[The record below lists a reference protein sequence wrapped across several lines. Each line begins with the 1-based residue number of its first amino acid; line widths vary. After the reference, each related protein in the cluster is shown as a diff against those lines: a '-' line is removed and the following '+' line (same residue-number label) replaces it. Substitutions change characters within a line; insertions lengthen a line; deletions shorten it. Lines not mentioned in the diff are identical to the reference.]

1 MFWNKL
7 KSINENAVMKGPVYK
22 KKILSIVIV
31 SGIIINFFMTPDKE
45 IEVRKIHSSRDSI
58 VKQVVDIE
66 RDRVIKRADGFLNLK
81 PKTVTASYCPRSV
94 GGRHDFYSEG
104 PYWWPDPANP
114 DGPFIRKDGLRF
126 PGRFLNHDDD
136 LRYFSWIVGTQTS
149 AWILTG
155 EEKYV
160 RSAMEHLRAWFVDT
174 ATLMNPNMLYAQA
187 IRGVNTGRGT
197 GIIDAG
203 QLMDIAQSVLILEK
217 SPYVK
222 VNDINKIKDWFTRFI
237 AWLTTHPY
245 GIYEMNA
252 KNNHGSWWHAQLASY
267 ARLVGDDKVLQL
279 CRDRYKNILLPN
291 QMAADGSY
299 PEELART
306 KPYSY
311 SLFNLDA
318 TASLLWIVSDESY
331 DDWNYTLSDGRGLR
345 KGLDFMLPY
354 LRDKTKW
361 KGGKDVDHWD
371 GQPDAR
377 QFMIFAAIAGND
389 PAWIDLWKSLDEKK
403 YTDENRIGMM
413 LKNPLLWISLDDS
426 NLKQK

>member
-1 MFWNKL
+1 
-7 KSINENAVMKGPVYK
+7 MKRLAK
-22 KKILSIVIV
+22 RKKIIYPVLFSC
-31 SGIIINFFMTPDKE
+31 IIFNFFIKPDNEIGVIKE
-45 IEVRKIHSSRDSI
+45 LNFRDSI
-58 VKQVVDIE
+58 THEVIKIE
-66 RDRVIKRADGFLNLK
+66 RERVIKRADKFINEI
-81 PKTVTASYCPRSV
+81 PRTVTASVCPRST

-114 DGPFIRKDGLRF
+114 DGPFIRHDGLRF

-160 RSAMEHLRAWFVDT
+160 KSAMDHLRAWFVDT

-203 QLMDIAQSVLILEK
+203 QLMDVAQSVLVLEK
-217 SPYVK
+217 SPYVS
-222 VNDINKIKDWFTRFI
+222 VRDINQIKDWFTRFI

-245 GIYEMNA
+245 GIDEMNA
-252 KNNHGSWWHAQLASY
+252 KNNHGSWWYAQVASY

-279 CRDRYKNILLPN
+279 CRENYIKILLPN
-291 QMAADGSY
+291 QMAANGSY
-299 PEELART
+299 PEELGRT

-318 TASLLWIVSDESY
+318 TASLLWILSDKSF
-331 DDWNYTLSDGRGLR
+331 DTWNFTLPDGRGMW
-345 KGLDFMLPY
+345 KGLDFMLPF
-354 LRDKTKW
+354 LKDKTKW
-361 KGGKDVDHWD
+361 TGGKDVDHWD

-377 QFMIFAAIAGND
+377 QFMLFAAIAGNN
-389 PAWIDLWKSLDEKK
+389 PAWFDLWKSLDKEK
-403 YTDENRIGMM
+403 YTDESRLGMM
-413 LKNPLLWISLDDS
+413 LKNPLIWISMNKS
-426 NLKQK
+426 N